1 MNLSRLESLVG
12 EENIQKI
19 KNLKVLILGL
29 GGVGGYAVE
38 SIARCGVSNITLVDG
53 DTIKP
58 SNINRQIIATSRNN
72 NKYKTKE
79 WKKRIKKINPNA
91 VVNIINTHIT
101 EDNMEILFSDKYDY
115 LIDCCDTSKVKIKL
129 VIECNKKGIKLI
141 SSMGM
146 ANKMDATKIMISSLD
161 KTETDPLAK
170 KIRSELKGKNKEL
183 MKDVTVVYSNEKP
196 INNTMLGST
205 AFVPAVAGLY
215 ITNYIINDIIKSTI
229 KCFFVLN

>member
-215 ITNYIINDIIKSTI
+215 ITNYIINDIIKGT
-229 KCFFVLN
+229 K

>member
-19 KNLKVLILGL
+19 KALNVLVLGL

-38 SIARCGVSNITLVDG
+38 SLVRCGVSNITLVDG

-58 SNINRQIIATSRNN
+58 SNINRQIIATVKNN

-79 WKKRIKKINPNA
+79 WKKRIKMINPDA
-91 VVNIINTHIT
+91 IVNIINTHIT
-101 EDNMEILFSDKYDY
+101 EDNMEVLFSMKYDY
-115 LIDCCDTSKVKIKL
+115 IIDCCDTSKVKIKL
-129 VIECNKKGIKLI
+129 IKECHEKGIKVV

-146 ANKMDATKIMISSLD
+146 ANKMDATKIMISTLD

-170 KIRSELKGKNKEL
+170 KIRSEIRNKDI
-183 MKDVTVVYSNEKP
+183 MRDVTVVYSNETP

-215 ITNYIINDIIKSTI
+215 ITNYIIKDVTNK
-229 KCFFVLN
+229 

>member
-12 EENIQKI
+12 EENIEKI
-19 KNLKVLILGL
+19 KKLKVLVLGL
-29 GGVGGYAVE
+29 GGVGGYTVE
-38 SIARCGVSNITLVDG
+38 SIVRCGVNNITLVDG

-58 SNINRQIIATSRNN
+58 SNINRQIIATSKNN

-79 WKKRIKKINPNA
+79 WKKRIKRINPDA
-91 VVNIINTHIT
+91 VVNIINTMIN
-101 EDNMEILFSDKYDY
+101 EDNMEVLFSDNYDY
-115 LIDCCDTSKVKIKL
+115 IVDCCDTSKVKIKL
-129 VIECNKKGIKLI
+129 VKECNNKGIKLV

-146 ANKMDATKIMISSLD
+146 ANKMDASKIQISTLD

-170 KIRSELKGKNKEL
+170 KIRSEIRDKEIMKN
-183 MKDVTVVYSNEKP
+183 VTVVYSNEKP

-215 ITNYIINDIIKSTI
+215 ITNYIIKDVINK
-229 KCFFVLN
+229 

>member
-19 KNLKVLILGL
+19 KALNVLVLGL

-38 SIARCGVSNITLVDG
+38 SLVRCGVSNITLVDG

-58 SNINRQIIATSRNN
+58 SNINRQIIATVKNN

-79 WKKRIKKINPNA
+79 WKKRIKKINPDA
-91 VVNIINTHIT
+91 IVNIINTHIT
-101 EDNMEILFSDKYDY
+101 EDNMEVLFSMKYDY
-115 LIDCCDTSKVKIKL
+115 IIDCCDTSKVKIKL
-129 VIECNKKGIKLI
+129 IKECHEKGIKVV

-146 ANKMDATKIMISSLD
+146 ANKMDATKIMISTLD

-170 KIRSELKGKNKEL
+170 KIRSEIRNKDI
-183 MKDVTVVYSNEKP
+183 MRDVTVVYSNETP

-215 ITNYIINDIIKSTI
+215 ITNYIIKDVTK
-229 KCFFVLN
+229 K

>member
-12 EENIQKI
+12 EENIEKI
-19 KNLKVLILGL
+19 KKLKVLVLGL
-29 GGVGGYAVE
+29 GGVGGYTVE
-38 SIARCGVSNITLVDG
+38 SIVRCGVNNITLVDG

-58 SNINRQIIATSRNN
+58 SNINRQIIATSKNN

-79 WKKRIKKINPNA
+79 WKKRIKRINPDA
-91 VVNIINTHIT
+91 VVNIINTMIN
-101 EDNMEILFSDKYDY
+101 EDNMEVLFSDNYDY
-115 LIDCCDTSKVKIKL
+115 IVDCCDTSKVKIKL
-129 VIECNKKGIKLI
+129 VKECNNKGIKLV

-146 ANKMDATKIMISSLD
+146 ANKMDASKIQISTLD

-170 KIRSELKGKNKEL
+170 KIRSEIRDKEIMKN
-183 MKDVTVVYSNEKP
+183 VIVVYSNEKP

-215 ITNYIINDIIKSTI
+215 ITNYIIKDVISK
-229 KCFFVLN
+229 

>member
-12 EENIQKI
+12 EDNISKI
-19 KNLKVLILGL
+19 KNLKILILGI
-29 GGVGGYAVE
+29 GGVGGYTVE
-38 SIARCGVSNITLVDG
+38 SCVRCGISNITLVDG

-58 SNINRQIIATSRNN
+58 SNINRQIIATSKNN

-79 WKKRIKKINPNA
+79 WKKRIKKINPDA
-91 VVNIINTHIT
+91 IVNIINTHIT
-101 EDNMEILFSDKYDY
+101 EDNMEVLFSDNYDY

-129 VIECNKKGIKLI
+129 VTECAKRGIKLV

-146 ANKMDATKIMISSLD
+146 ANKMDATKIMISTLD

-170 KIRSELKGKNKEL
+170 KIRSELKGKDKEL
-183 MKDVTVVYSNEKP
+183 MKNVSVVYSNEKP

-215 ITNYIINDIIKSTI
+215 ITNFIINDVIKRA
-229 KCFFVLN
+229 